1 MSQLEKI
8 KAPVSLELK
17 IFEKQFT
24 NSVKS
29 DISLLN
35 IIMKYILKTK
45 GKQIRP
51 LFVLLSAKLNGDIK
65 EATYTAAS
73 LIELLHT
80 ATLIHDDVVDDSYE
94 RRGFFS
100 INALWKSKVAVLI
113 GDYLL
118 SKGLLLSL
126 ENDEYNLLKIV
137 TNSTREMVEGELLQI
152 QKSRKLNITESEYF
166 EIIRKKTATLIAAC
180 CACGAHSVGAKSDKV
195 NNMWQFGQM
204 LGIAFQIKDDL
215 LDYRNINITDKPS
228 ANDIKEKK
236 LTLPLIYSLSN
247 SQSNLSNKILRNINK
262 KNKNMQIINDIIDY
276 VKTSGGIEYA
286 ESKMNEYRDKAL
298 DLLTYYPPSST
309 LDSIKELSHFVINR
323 SK

>member
-1 MSQLEKI
+1 MSQLDKI
-8 KAPVSLELK
+8 KSPVLSELK
-17 IFEKQFT
+17 TFEKHFK

-45 GKQIRP
+45 GKHIRP
-51 LFVLLSAKLNGDIK
+51 LFVLLVAKLHGNIRDS
-65 EATYTAAS
+65 TYTAAS

-94 RRGFFS
+94 RRSFFS

-118 SKGLLLSL
+118 SKGLLISM
-126 ENDEYNLLKIV
+126 ENKEYELLRIV
-137 TNSTREMVEGELLQI
+137 SDAVREMIEGELLQI
-152 QKSRKLNITESEYF
+152 QKSRKLNITETEYF

-180 CACGAHSVGAKSDKV
+180 CACGAYSVGADKEKV
-195 NNMWQFGQM
+195 SNMWQFGQM

-215 LDYRNINITDKPS
+215 LDYNSKSHTGKPS

-236 LTLPLIYSLSN
+236 LTLPLIYSLGNSKS
-247 SQSNLSNKILRNINK
+247 SQSKKILRIINS
-262 KNKNMQIINDIIDY
+262 KNHNPLIINDIVEY
-276 VKTSGGIEYA
+276 VHQSGGIGYTENKMVEY
-286 ESKMNEYRDKAL
+286 KNKAL
-298 DLLTYYPPSST
+298 ELISDYPSSSA
-309 LDSIKELSHFVINR
+309 LDSIKELADFVINR
-323 SK
+323 SI